1 MQVCARLR
9 GGRGWVGFGATE
21 ESSSIKGLARAISY
35 GRYQLRAVPP
45 LLTTMYLRTAV
56 VPSQR
61 PPIEHIAQGCGGRLF
76 HRCAARHFSLGV

>member
-35 GRYQLRAVPP
+35 GRYQVRAVPP
-45 LLTTMYLRTAV
+45 LLMTLYLRTAV

-61 PPIEHIAQGCGGRLF
+61 PPIELRD
-76 HRCAARHFSLGV
+76 AAGDSSIGVLRDTLASESR